1 MADKDKKITP
11 SDGGVFKNFSD
22 RLRLIMRLMGDPRV
36 NPLVKILPIGAMLY
50 LFVPDLAP
58 GPLDDAIILWL
69 GSTVFIELCP
79 PEVVHEHEEAIRTV
93 IAGEWKDVE
102 PDDVIDAEARDLD
115 R

>member
-1 MADKDKKITP
+1 MADKNRKITP

-36 NPLVKILPIGAMLY
+36 NPLVKVLPIGAMLY
-50 LFVPDLAP
+50 LFAPDLAP

-79 PEVVHEHEEAIRTV
+79 PAVVQEHEEAIRKV
-93 IAGEWKDVE
+93 ISAEWRDPDPEDVIDVE
-102 PDDVIDAEARDLD
+102 PKDLD
-115 R
+115 Q

>member
-1 MADKDKKITP
+1 MADKERDITP

-36 NPLVKILPIGAMLY
+36 NPLVKVLPIGALLY

-79 PEVVHEHEEAIRTV
+79 PGVVQEHEEAIRKV
-93 IAGEWKDVE
+93 ISGEWKDVD
-102 PDDVIDAEARDLD
+102 PDDIIDVDAKDIEG
-115 R
+115 